1 MDQFFSQRVSHLV
14 VKGVAASPQK
24 KAPSRRREGQSD
36 NPFLDS
42 TGATDLVTKAEKLGI
57 KVWTVKSELVLPAA
71 VADIRTDGYAEQ
83 TRAGG

>member
-1 MDQFFSQRVSHLV
+1 M
-14 VKGVAASPQK
+14 KGVAASPQK

-57 KVWTVKSELVLPAA
+57 KVWTVKSEFACRAIEL
-71 VADIRTDGYAEQ
+71 TSQSSQ
-83 TRAGG
+83 TC